1 MTDREGDA
9 LPTAFPTPA
18 GLSRCTHG
26 HERAQAE

>member
-18 GLSRCTHG
+18 GLPSCTIDP
-26 HERAQAE
+26 ESAQAE